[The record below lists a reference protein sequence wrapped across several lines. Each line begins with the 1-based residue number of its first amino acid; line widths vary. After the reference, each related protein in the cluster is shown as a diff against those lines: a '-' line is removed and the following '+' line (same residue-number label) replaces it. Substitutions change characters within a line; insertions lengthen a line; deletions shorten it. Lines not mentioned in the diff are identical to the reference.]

1 MKIAHRIILFLVLS
15 ATSIVAGQNATGREP
30 QEVHVGVILDV
41 GSLVGKIAVTSISL
55 AMEDFYAAHQNYSTK
70 LVLHIRD
77 SMSDDVQAAAQALD
91 LLENYNVETI
101 IGPEKSSQATFISDL
116 GNKSHVPI
124 ISFMAT
130 SPTLSPSS
138 LPYFVRAA
146 LNDSAQL
153 NCIASTIKAYGW
165 RKVVPIYE
173 DTDYGRG
180 IIPGLVDALQEI
192 NVYVPYRSV
201 IPISATSEQITKE
214 LFKLMTMQT
223 RVYIVHMS
231 SALTSILFIKAKEI
245 GMMNKGYAW
254 IITDGVTNL
263 IDSLHPSVVESMNGA
278 LGIHFY
284 LPKST
289 ELNNFTMRWN
299 MRYQIENPI
308 DPPLKLNIFGLW
320 SYDTIWAVAQAAEK
334 VGLANAKFR
343 KPVATKNLTNLKTLK
358 PSNNGPKLLKAIMQ
372 HKFIGLSGKFDLSGR
387 QLVVSTFQIIN
398 IVGRG
403 WREIGFWTV
412 QNGISRKLNQSKNGT
427 TYSST
432 LSDLNPV
439 IWPGES
445 IDIPRGF
452 EIPVS
457 GKKLKVGVRSSGYPE
472 FIKVEMDQITGAAK
486 ASGLSVDVFEEAV
499 KMLPYAVPYEYVL
512 FGSPE
517 TSSRSYD
524 DFVYQVHLKMYDIVI
539 GDITIRYNRTLY
551 ADFTL
556 PYTESGIA
564 MVVPVRDRVNKN
576 TWIFLKPLTP
586 GMWFG
591 SIMFFIY
598 TGVVVLLLEF
608 LGNNENVRGPI
619 PKQLG
624 IMIFFSVFE
633 ERYHRGSY
641 VKGLLEE
648 LGFDRSKIKPYD
660 TPDDFHNALSR
671 GSDNGGIAA
680 LVHEV
685 PYIKLFLANHCN
697 GYTMVGPIYKAAGF
711 GYALATGNP
720 LLGDIS
726 KAILNVTGGEAMIQ
740 LEKKWIGY
748 QNDCQ
753 NVGPVTGSSS
763 LTFANFRGLFILTG
777 VASTSSLLIA
787 SIIYLYKKG
796 GRSTTI
802 MKDDNKAQEENK
814 TNVENNE
821 PQEGSQGVN
830 EQVHLG
836 ADIEENDERHEQN
849 GLEEVS
855 DRNHDTSTHM
865 GDASAAIHG
874 GEPLL

>member
-1 MKIAHRIILFLVLS
+1 MKIAHRIILLLVLS

-91 LLENYNVETI
+91 LLENYNEETI
-101 IGPEKSSQATFISDL
+101 IGPEKSSQAMFISDL
-116 GNKSHVPI
+116 GNKSHIPI

-192 NVYVPYRSV
+192 NAHVPYRSV
-201 IPISATSEQITKE
+201 IPTSATSEQITNE

-231 SALTSILFIKAKEI
+231 PALTSILFIKAKEI

-254 IITDGVTNL
+254 IITDGLTNL

-299 MRYQIENPI
+299 MRYQIDNPT
-308 DPPLKLNIFGLW
+308 DTPLKLNIFGLW

-334 VGLANAKFR
+334 VGLANTKFR
-343 KPVATKNLTNLKTLK
+343 KPVATKNLTNLEALKT
-358 PSNNGPKLLKAIMQ
+358 SNNGPKLLKAIMQ
-372 HKFIGLSGKFDLSGR
+372 HKFIGLSGKFDLSDR

-412 QNGISRKLNQSKNGT
+412 QDGISRKLNQSKNGT

-517 TSSRSYD
+517 DTSSRSYD
-524 DFVYQVHLKMYDIVI
+524 DFVYQVHLKLEILNPLIVAEEIVGRLLSRIVLIVWLCFLLVLTSSYTANLTSMLTVQQLQPTVNDIQE
-539 GDITIRYNRTLY
+539 L
-551 ADFTL
+551 L
-556 PYTESGIA
+556 KSGEH
-564 MVVPVRDRVNKN
+564 V
-576 TWIFLKPLTP
+576 
-586 GMWFG
+586 G
-591 SIMFFIY
+591 
-598 TGVVVLLLEF
+598 
-608 LGNNENVRGPI
+608 
-619 PKQLG
+619 
-624 IMIFFSVFE
+624 
-633 ERYHRGSY
+633 YHRGSY

-648 LGFDRSKIKPYD
+648 LGFDRSNIKPYD

-671 GSDNGGIAA
+671 GSGNGGIAA

-685 PYIKLFLANHCN
+685 PYIKLFLASHCI

-711 GYALATGNP
+711 GY
-720 LLGDIS
+720 
-726 KAILNVTGGEAMIQ
+726 V
-740 LEKKWIGY
+740 
-748 QNDCQ
+748 
-753 NVGPVTGSSS
+753 
-763 LTFANFRGLFILTG
+763 
-777 VASTSSLLIA
+777 
-787 SIIYLYKKG
+787 SI
-796 GRSTTI
+796 TT
-802 MKDDNKAQEENK
+802 AY
-814 TNVENNE
+814 
-821 PQEGSQGVN
+821 
-830 EQVHLG
+830 
-836 ADIEENDERHEQN
+836 R
-849 GLEEVS
+849 
-855 DRNHDTSTHM
+855 
-865 GDASAAIHG
+865 
-874 GEPLL
+874 